1 MMDFRRRN
9 LLVLGAAAVVSVALA
24 AGALMLEARQGESHF
39 TPGEFL
45 PGFSAQVKNA
55 ARIHIVSHSG
65 AFDVVYSAAKGWTLP
80 AKGDYPADFNQVRRT
95 LIGLAA
101 LQTVE
106 PKTARADWLSY
117 IGLDTPP
124 KGNGMEITVSDAS
137 GHTIASVITGN
148 SAQLEDPSAGGSGV
162 FVRHPGDNQSYLART
177 VFTPQGELQN
187 WVETNVMSMNF
198 ARVNSLTITPFQ
210 GPPITVSR
218 EHASDLNYKLDGA
231 GPPKDMAPDTATI
244 NQIPDLVTDF
254 AFTDVKPQSQVDFS
268 KGAHLA
274 AHTFDDQNIR
284 MDAAMVNGNVWVRIS
299 AQPDPG
305 TPTMQKQEAATIN
318 AKAANW
324 AYELATNKG
333 KFFSMK
339 RDALFT
345 KAQAQPQGGLPPGI
359 TMGAPN

>member
-1 MMDFRRRN
+1 MKDFRRRN
-9 LLVLGAAAVVSVALA
+9 ILVLGAATIVSVALA
-24 AGALMLEARQGESHF
+24 AGALMLEARKSESHF
-39 TPGEFL
+39 TQGQFL

-65 AFDVVYSAAKGWTLP
+65 AFDVVYSQAKGWTLP

-101 LQTVE
+101 LQTIE

-124 KGNGMEITVSDAS
+124 KGNGVEIIVSDAG
-137 GHTIASVITGN
+137 GHTLAAVITGN
-148 SAQLEDPSAGGSGV
+148 GAQLEDASAGGSGI
-162 FVRHPGDNQSYLART
+162 FVRHPGDTQSYLART
-177 VFTPQGELQN
+177 VFNPQGELQN

-198 ARVNSLTITPFQ
+198 ARLNSVTVTPFQ
-210 GPPITVSR
+210 GAPITVSR
-218 EHASDLNYKLDGA
+218 AHASDQDYKLDGA
-231 GPPKDMAPDTATI
+231 GPPKDMSPDTAQI
-244 NQIPDLVTDF
+244 NQIPELVTDF

-268 KGAHLA
+268 KAAHLA

-284 MDAAMVNGNVWVRIS
+284 MDAVTMNDAVWVRIS

-305 TPTMQKQEAATIN
+305 TPTMQKQEAAMIN
-318 AKAANW
+318 AKTGNW

-333 KFFSMK
+333 KFFAMK
-339 RDALFT
+339 RDTLFT
-345 KAQAQPQGGLPPGI
+345 KAQPTPQGGLPPGI
-359 TMGAPN
+359 TLGAPN